1 MSKTDKAVEEVTE
14 EVEATEPKAPKVTN
28 IEAGE
33 SCVEPKPEGKKGI
46 VFNAGR
52 ADGGGSI
59 AALAESM
66 GCTTS
71 NIRQHIAQCHTKL
84 GFGYTIDGDN
94 FTITGDVTESWD
106 DQAAAKA
113 EKAAAVKAEK
123 DAAKATEAPTD
134 SEAPAD
140 TAEGGEAED
149 EGDDFLS

>member
-1 MSKTDKAVEEVTE
+1 MSKKEEAVPTEEVVEEV
-14 EVEATEPKAPKVTN
+14 KAPKVTQVD
-28 IEAGE
+28 ATD

-84 GFGYTIDGDN
+84 GCGYTIEGDN
-94 FTITGDVTESWD
+94 CSITGDITESWD

-113 EKAAAVKAEK
+113 EKAAKVKAEK
-123 DAAKATEAPTD
+123 AAAKAAAEPEEAAD
-134 SEAPAD
+134 AP
-140 TAEGGEAED
+140 EGGEAVD